1 MAGVAASTLSSR
13 GAMNASALGRRLITT
28 VVAVPLV
35 AWIVAGAPAWLFPLL
50 VVLVSAGATHEL
62 VTLLHRAGQ
71 ATLGRLVVALGALVA
86 GSFASPAPG
95 APLSALV
102 IAAMLVLAAPLRRTG
117 VLSVAPAATALLALV
132 YVDVLLGHAIWL
144 HRLDEGPWL
153 VVSLLVM
160 TWVGETAAYLVGSTM
175 GRHKLAPVISPN
187 KTIEGAGAQVVF
199 TVVAAVGVGAW
210 LLPAWSVPSCI
221 GAGLLVGIVGQV
233 GDLAES
239 AIKRSANVKDAGALI
254 PGHGGLLDRLDSL
267 LFNVP
272 AFFYYVVL
280 TGGRA

>member
-1 MAGVAASTLSSR
+1 M
-13 GAMNASALGRRLITT
+13 
-28 VVAVPLV
+28 
-35 AWIVAGAPAWLFPLL
+35 
-50 VVLVSAGATHEL
+50 
-62 VTLLHRAGQ
+62 
-71 ATLGRLVVALGALVA
+71 
-86 GSFASPAPG
+86 
-95 APLSALV
+95 
-102 IAAMLVLAAPLRRTG
+102 
-117 VLSVAPAATALLALV
+117 
-132 YVDVLLGHAIWL
+132 
-144 HRLDEGPWL
+144 
-153 VVSLLVM
+153 
-160 TWVGETAAYLVGSTM
+160 
-175 GRHKLAPVISPN
+175 
-187 KTIEGAGAQVVF
+187 
-199 TVVAAVGVGAW
+199 VAAVGVGAW

>member
-1 MAGVAASTLSSR
+1 
-13 GAMNASALGRRLITT
+13 MNVGALGRRLATT
-28 VVAVPLV
+28 VVAIPLV
-35 AWIVAGAPAWLFPLL
+35 VWIVTGAPAWLFPLL
-50 VVLVSAGATHEL
+50 VVLVGAGATHEL

-71 ATLGRLVVALGALVA
+71 LTLGRLVVALGALVA
-86 GSFASPAPG
+86 ASFASPGLG
-95 APLSALV
+95 APVSALV
-102 IAAMLVLAAPLRRTG
+102 IAAVLVLAAPLRRTG
-117 VLSVAPAATALLALV
+117 VLSVEPAATALLALV
-132 YVDVLLGHAIWL
+132 YVDAMLGHAIWL
-144 HRLDEGPWL
+144 HRLTDGPWL

-175 GRHKLAPVISPN
+175 GRHKLAPTISPN

-199 TVVAAVGVGAW
+199 TVAAAVGVGAW
-210 LLPAWSVPSCI
+210 LLPAWSVLSCI

-239 AIKRSANVKDAGALI
+239 AIKRSANVKDAGGLI

>member
-1 MAGVAASTLSSR
+1 MSAT
-13 GAMNASALGRRLITT
+13 ALGRRLVTA
-28 VVAVPLV
+28 VVAIPLV
-35 AWIVAGAPAWLFPLL
+35 VWIVAGAPAWVFPLL
-50 VVLVSAGATHEL
+50 VVLVGAGATYEL
-62 VTLLHRAGQ
+62 VTLLDRAGQ
-71 ATLGRLVVALGALVA
+71 LTLRRLVVPLGALVTA
-86 GSFASPAPG
+86 SFASPAAS
-95 APLSALV
+95 APVAALV
-102 IAAMLVLAAPLRRTG
+102 IGAMLVLAAPLRRTA
-117 VLSVAPAATALLALV
+117 VLSVEPAATAFLGLV
-132 YVDVLLGHAIWL
+132 YVDAMLGHAIWL

-160 TWVGETAAYLVGSTM
+160 TWVGETSAYLVGSTL

-187 KTIEGAGAQVVF
+187 KTIEGAVAQVLF
-199 TVVAAVGVGAW
+199 TVAAAVAIAAW
-210 LLPAWSVPSCI
+210 LLPGWSALSCI

-239 AIKRSANVKDAGALI
+239 AIKRSANVKDAGGLI